1 MKRRLKLTMM
11 LTLLLLECA
20 IPARTANIVS
30 CSVSDSIRQ
39 PSDKLEMSFRS
50 LSNSNGHT
58 RISFDIAS
66 DNTPFTIYKAEWVCC
81 GKRYAPLE
89 PFSLIARTEEVE
101 GKSTDWHIAIDFP
114 FRETFDEE
122 DVLILDTDR
131 GTIVCPATREGQLR
145 ETIDLLRTEYNDS
158 VNYTKRIY
166 AIAGIILAL
175 MLLAGAA
182 TFIAARKKL
191 AAKRKEIE
199 TLSML
204 VAERTDRNRDLEE
217 KVDQLYGNR
226 LDTLNM
232 LCNEYFEK
240 SDSERVKLTLFNE
253 VEKHILALRD
263 TKSIAELESIVD
275 RYLDNILSRL
285 KEQMPELSR
294 KDLLFI
300 TYLYAG
306 FAPRAVCIFTDIKI
320 KNFYNRRSRLKERIL
335 ASDAPDREFFVSKM

>member
-1 MKRRLKLTMM
+1 MKRRPKLTMM
-11 LTLLLLECA
+11 LTLLLLGCA
-20 IPARTANIVS
+20 MPAPAANIVS
-30 CSVSDSIRQ
+30 YSVSDSIRK
-39 PSDKLEMSFRS
+39 PSDKLEVSYRS
-50 LSNSNGHT
+50 LSNSDGHT
-58 RISFDIAS
+58 RITFDIAS

-81 GKRYAPLE
+81 GKRHAPLE

-114 FRETFDEE
+114 FSENFNEE
-122 DVLILDTDR
+122 DVLILETDR
-131 GTIVCPATREGQLR
+131 GTIVCPATRNGQLR
-145 ETIDLLRTEYNDS
+145 EAIDVLQTEYSDS
-158 VNYTKRIY
+158 ISNTKRAY
-166 AIAGIILAL
+166 AIAGIILVL
-175 MLLAGAA
+175 LLLAGAA
-182 TFIAARKKL
+182 ALITARQRL

-199 TLSML
+199 ALSML
-204 VAERTDRNRDLEE
+204 VAERTDRNRELEE

-240 SDSERVKLTLFNE
+240 NDSEMVKLTLFNE

-263 TKSIAELESIVD
+263 TKSIAELEKIVD

-285 KEQMPELSR
+285 KVQMPELNR
-294 KDLLFI
+294 KDLVFI

-306 FAPRAVCIFTDIKI
+306 FSPRAVCIFTDIKI

-335 ASDAPDREFFVSKM
+335 ASEAPDREFFVSKM